1 VRRIQFSL
9 LAVRLSEFNA
19 AVIPWEA
26 NNVHIII
33 NNPARVFFDS
43 PGYFM
48 VIRVLHIY
56 SRGVIECT
64 AIGYKRRREFA
75 TFCTD
80 ENSSAVDTP
89 VILLRYP

>member
-1 VRRIQFSL
+1 LQL
-9 LAVRLSEFNA
+9 LVSMFCEKNPIFASNA

-64 AIGYKRRREFA
+64 AIGYKSVG
-75 TFCTD
+75 
-80 ENSSAVDTP
+80 ENLLRFVPTRIVRSTVDTP
-89 VILLRYP
+89 VV